1 MAGDKDY
8 ILPEPQKPIANKQLL
23 VKAVPLALKGQAGLI
38 IANQGLGLIKEKL
51 LLVDSQR
58 MADEQSVFQPGSNYG
73 ADGSNSFGPVFDAV
87 VLNGLTYTDFQ
98 GNTISLGD
106 FTLEIALIEAEN
118 AREIVT
124 TPVTG
129 RDGHVHEY
137 MSDGDWDIKIS
148 GVLINPLANIPP
160 ETLVRALNQFCKAK
174 KEIKVN
180 STVLSYLDI
189 YSIIIVRPRFIQ
201 RRGERNAIDY
211 ELYCLSDT
219 PFELK

>member
-1 MAGDKDY
+1 MAGDKDL
-8 ILPEPQKPIANKQLL
+8 IVPQPQKPIANKQLQ

-38 IANQGLGLIKEKL
+38 IANQGLGLVKEKL
-51 LLVDSQR
+51 LFVDNQR
-58 MADEQSVFQPGSNYG
+58 MADEQSVYQPGSNYG
-73 ADGSNSFGPVFDAV
+73 AERSNSFGPIFDEV

-98 GNTISLGD
+98 GNTIRLGD
-106 FTLEIALIEAEN
+106 FTLDIALIEAEMP
-118 AREIVT
+118 REIVT

-201 RRGERNAIDY
+201 SRGERNAIDY